1 MFVDPLYA
9 KDHVNEEYKLNKPVE
24 LKELVN

>member
-9 KDHVNEEYKLNKPVE
+9 KDHVNEGYKMNKPIE
-24 LKELVN
+24 LKGLVN